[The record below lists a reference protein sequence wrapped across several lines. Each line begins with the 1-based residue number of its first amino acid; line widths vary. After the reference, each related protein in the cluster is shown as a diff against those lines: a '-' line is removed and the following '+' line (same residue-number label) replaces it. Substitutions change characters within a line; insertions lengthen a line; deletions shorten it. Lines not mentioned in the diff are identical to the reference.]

1 MAMQAEEIVSR
12 ITTLHPNAT
21 IDVSG
26 EDCSF
31 AVYVVSEEFTGKLT
45 MQRQQPI
52 LALFSSELSSGKLH
66 ALSVTAKTPTELES
80 MGGGGLVQI
89 QVA

>member
-1 MAMQAEEIVSR
+1 MAMQTEDIIHRIAE
-12 ITTLHPNAT
+12 LHPNAQ
-21 IDVSG
+21 IDVDG

-31 AVYVVSEEFTGKLT
+31 AVYVVSDEFTGKLT

-52 LALFSSELSSGKLH
+52 LALFSQELSSGQLH
-66 ALSVTAKTPTELES
+66 ALSVTAKTPKELES

-89 QVA
+89 Q

>member
-12 ITTLHPNAT
+12 ITTLHPSAT

-31 AVYVVSEEFTGKLT
+31 AVHDRIRQFQLGNMRLAQSVLDQLVTCQTEIGLQEFHHIAG
-45 MQRQQPI
+45 
-52 LALFSSELSSGKLH
+52 
-66 ALSVTAKTPTELES
+66 
-80 MGGGGLVQI
+80 
-89 QVA
+89 

>member
-31 AVYVVSEEFTGKLT
+31 AVYVISDEFSGKLT

-52 LALFSSELSSGKLH
+52 LALFAAELCSGKLH
-66 ALSVTAKTPTELES
+66 ALSVTAKTPEE
-80 MGGGGLVQI
+80 MQRVGGLVQI
-89 QVA
+89 QMA

>member
-12 ITTLHPNAT
+12 ITTLHPSAT

-31 AVYVVSEEFTGKLT
+31 AVYVISDEFQGKMT

-52 LALFSSELSSGKLH
+52 LALFSAEYCTH
-66 ALSVTAKTPTELES
+66 
-80 MGGGGLVQI
+80 
-89 QVA
+89 